1 MYRYNQHQCS
11 LAGLQPQHSN
21 YTFVRDEQ
29 EDTRLHAF
37 PSHQAQRKEDMFDRL
52 VQQHLA
58 LCSEIVAHK
67 HAQSLASPY
76 LHDKLYALLK
86 VHMSIKKI
94 ELPI

>member
-29 EDTRLHAF
+29 ENTRLHAF
-37 PSHQAQRKEDMFDRL
+37 PSHQAQRKEDMFDGL
-52 VQQHLA
+52 VPQHLA

-67 HAQSLASPY
+67 HSQSLAAPQ
-76 LHDKLYALLK
+76 LNNKLYALLK
-86 VHMSIKKI
+86 VHMSSKNLNYII
-94 ELPI
+94 

>member
-1 MYRYNQHQCS
+1 
-11 LAGLQPQHSN
+11 
-21 YTFVRDEQ
+21 
-29 EDTRLHAF
+29 
-37 PSHQAQRKEDMFDRL
+37 MFDGL

-67 HAQSLASPY
+67 HAQSLASPH

-94 ELPI
+94 ELPNLTRNLEISSTAPQVIITRNPCQSKWQSVCLAYSSGNISDFC